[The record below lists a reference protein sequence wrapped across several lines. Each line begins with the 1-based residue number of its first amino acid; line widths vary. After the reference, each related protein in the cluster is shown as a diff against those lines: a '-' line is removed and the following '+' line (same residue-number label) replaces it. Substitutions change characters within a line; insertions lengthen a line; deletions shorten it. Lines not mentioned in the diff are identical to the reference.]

1 MTKKAMIQAIQQTEA
16 AMFLELKKTE
26 REWGAEDGL
35 TNSLRSRWA
44 GMHELMKTLGI
55 AMDITLPDNIEAID
69 IICERERTG
78 TV

>member
-1 MTKKAMIQAIQQTEA
+1 MTKKAMIQTIQQTEA

-35 TNSLRSRWA
+35 TNNLRSRWA
-44 GMHELMKTLGI
+44 VVHELMKTLGVES
-55 AMDITLPDNIEAID
+55 DFKLPDNIEAID

-78 TV
+78 IV